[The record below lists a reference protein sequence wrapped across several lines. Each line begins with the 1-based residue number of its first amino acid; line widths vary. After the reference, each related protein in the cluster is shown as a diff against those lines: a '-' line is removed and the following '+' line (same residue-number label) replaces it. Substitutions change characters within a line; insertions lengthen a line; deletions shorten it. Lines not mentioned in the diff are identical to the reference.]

1 MKEIKEQF
9 FDGFKVE
16 AKKTEA
22 RKQIGSSHNP
32 IIFNDYDEFVKKFKN
47 KTNKTTDDCYTPRDV
62 YEAVVEYVSE
72 IYDLTD
78 KVILRPF
85 YPGGDYLNAEYPNNG
100 VVIDNPPF
108 SIFKKICEF
117 YSKSKIPYFLF
128 APGMTVMN
136 ICKFGTAVIINRAI
150 RWENGANVRANF
162 ATNLFGDE
170 YIAVTAPTLDE
181 RIAKAASQQHQ
192 SQKLKKYN
200 YPMGHV
206 SVTDL
211 QIVTKNGVALRIKRA
226 SAEWINKLDNHNGI
240 FGDRLLVADDVAKE
254 VKVAKEVEDV
264 IDVHLSNRERQ
275 IVEKL
280 NRQIK

>member
-32 IIFNDYDEFVKKFKN
+32 IIFNDYDAFIEKFKN
-47 KTNKTTDDCYTPRDV
+47 KNHLKTTDDCYTPRDV

-85 YPGGDYLNAEYPNNG
+85 YPGGDYLNAEYPKNG

-108 SIFKKICEF
+108 SMFKKICEF
-117 YSKSKIPYFLF
+117 YSKTKIPYFLF
-128 APGMTVMN
+128 GPGMTVMS

-170 YIAVTAPTLDE
+170 YIAVTAPTLDKK
-181 RIAKAASQQHQ
+181 ISMAASQQQ
-192 SQKLKKYN
+192 TSKLKKYK
-200 YPMGHV
+200 YPPNHV
-206 SVTDL
+206 SVSDL
-211 QIVTKNGVALRIKRA
+211 QILTSRGLEIKISREEA
-226 SAEWINKLDNHNGI
+226 VSVSKLDNYKDC
-240 FGDRLLVADDVAKE
+240 FGCRLLVSDNIAKE
-254 VKVAKEVEDV
+254 IKEIKEIKDV
-264 IDVHLSNRERQ
+264 IDVHLSQREKY
-275 IVEKL
+275 IIDKL
-280 NRQIK
+280 NTQTK